1 MSNISLIKEQILQKK
16 LQSADGCRKKTTLG
30 KKKKYKLPE
39 L

>member
-1 MSNISLIKEQILQKK
+1 MLKEIKK